1 MNDTQQP
8 QFPSQVEEVH
18 LSDYLSVLFRR
29 RKIFLL
35 TFFAVVIGVALFTF
49 LAQPVFEATATLHV
63 RDDKVKGKG
72 LLDDLGLSRENPV
85 QTEIEILKA
94 RTNVEEVVRRL
105 QLDWRVDKKTGSPQ
119 VRFGE
124 FVSTAEEPVYR
135 IELTGNGR
143 YQVRTDG
150 GQEIGSGVVGSP
162 LRGEGFS
169 LLVTELDGQ
178 PGDSFRL
185 TLLPFNGTVK
195 GLREA
200 VSAAEVGKG
209 TNIIR
214 LSYRHTD
221 PQQTRDVVNTLAQ
234 VYLERSVAIKSEE
247 ASRSV
252 DFIGN
257 QLGQVRTSLD
267 TAEQELEGY
276 KSSAGVVSLDSEAQ
290 NLIALAAETEKE
302 LAAID
307 LRRHQATFAADALRD
322 ALVRKQSY
330 APAVLLD
337 DPVVA
342 ALAKKLAELEVER
355 RGQSIEL
362 TDDHPLMRNLVAQ
375 IAELQ
380 EKLLANYES
389 IRQGLADRAQALQ
402 RQLEEYEGILRKLPA
417 AERDLARL
425 TRLARVNA
433 DIYTFLL
440 QKHEEARIAKAATI
454 SSINV
459 IDPAIAPDRPVKP
472 QKKKNLLLG
481 LVVGLMLGVGVA
493 FFLEYMD
500 DTVKDPEMAKRI
512 FGWPILA
519 LIPFIPGKREED
531 SQREGSLISHLEPK
545 SAAAEAF
552 RSLRT
557 AIHYSAINRAK
568 KVLLVTSSF
577 PGEGKTTISANLAVT
592 LSQTG
597 ARVLLIGCDLR
608 RPTLH
613 EIFGHRRTPGLVEL
627 LSGDATLA
635 AVQHDTGIANFDF
648 ISAGTTPPNPAELLG
663 SEQMRQLLQDLA
675 QKYDHIVIDAP
686 PSLAVTDAQ
695 VLTTM
700 ADMVVVV
707 LEAGR
712 VPLKAARQL
721 QELLATVKAP
731 VAGLILNDK
740 SRRQEGYYGAYGY
753 GYGYY
758 GGYYGDDDGSAKGK
772 KGFWARLL
780 GR

>member
-1 MNDTQQP
+1 MNDTP
-8 QFPSQVEEVH
+8 HPPFPAPVEEVH

-35 TFFAVVIGVALFTF
+35 TFFIVVVGVTLFTF
-49 LAQPVFEATATLHV
+49 LTKPIYEATATLHV

-85 QTEIEILKA
+85 QTEIEILKS
-94 RTNVEEVVRRL
+94 RTNAEEVVRRL
-105 QLDWRVDKKTGSPQ
+105 HLDWRIDKKSPGLNLEI
-119 VRFGE
+119 VE
-124 FVSTAEEPVYR
+124 FSSRAARPAYKIV
-135 IELTGNGR
+135 LTG
-143 YQVRTDG
+143 
-150 GQEIGSGVVGSP
+150 
-162 LRGEGFS
+162 
-169 LLVTELDGQ
+169 
-178 PGDSFRL
+178 GDSFEVFDERGDSL
-185 TLLPFNGTVK
+185 GRAAAGKLLQGKDMQLLVSRVAGKSGDSLLLSQASFNDVVG
-195 GLREA
+195 GLRSGFRA
-200 VSAAEVGKG
+200 TEVGKG
-209 TNIIR
+209 TNIIKV
-214 LSYRHTD
+214 SYQGQD
-221 PQQTRDVVNTLAQ
+221 PVLAANVVNTLAQ

-252 DFIGN
+252 DFIGT
-257 QLGQVRTSLD
+257 QLGQVRESLD

-276 KSSAGVVSLDSEAQ
+276 KSSTGVVSLDSEAQ
-290 NLIALAAETEKE
+290 NLIEMAAATERE
-302 LAAID
+302 LASIK
-307 LRRHQATFAADALRD
+307 LRRHQATFAADALRE

-330 APAVLLD
+330 APSVLLD

-342 ALAKKLAELEVER
+342 ALAQKLAAFEVER
-355 RGQSIEL
+355 RGQEIAL
-362 TDDHPLMRNLVAQ
+362 TDDHPVMRNLIAQ

-380 EKLLANYES
+380 QKLLANYES
-389 IRQGLADRAQALQ
+389 IRQGLVDREQALQ
-402 RQLEEYEGILRKLPA
+402 QQLAGHESVLKTLPA

-481 LVVGLMLGVGVA
+481 LVVGLMLGVGVV

-519 LIPFIPGKREED
+519 WIPFIPGQQRDE
-531 SQREGSLISHLEPK
+531 SLPREGTLVGHLEPK
-545 SAAAEAF
+545 SAPAEAF

-557 AIHYSAINRAK
+557 AIRYSAINRQK
-568 KVLLVTSSF
+568 KVLLITSSF
-577 PGEGKTTISANLAVT
+577 PGEGKTTVSANLAVV
-592 LSQTG
+592 LAQTG

-613 EIFGHRRTPGLVEL
+613 EIFGHSRIPGLVEL
-627 LSGDATLA
+627 LSGDAGLA
-635 AVQHDTGIANFDF
+635 GVKHDTGIANFDF

-663 SEQMRQLLQDLA
+663 SEQMRQLLLDLSE
-675 QKYDHIVIDAP
+675 QYDHIVIDAP

-700 ADMVVVV
+700 VDLVMVV

-740 SRRQEGYYGAYGY
+740 SRSQEGYYGS
-753 GYGYY
+753 YGYY
-758 GGYYGDDDGSAKGK
+758 GGYYGDDDKAANGK
-772 KGFWARLL
+772 KGWFATLR
-780 GR
+780 GKG